1 MFGYFVL
8 VLHTHLP
15 YVIGHGRWP
24 HGMDWLN
31 EAASECYIPL
41 LNVFNELKNENV
53 NFKVTINISPILAE
67 QLSSRDFVEE
77 FLQYLDMRIKLAERD
92 EIEFTRTGRKN
103 LAKVAKFWKEFYQ
116 NIKESFNNEYNQDL
130 LSAFRQLQDEGYI
143 EVITCAATHGYLPL
157 LALDTSV
164 QAQIKLGVKVYEKYF
179 GRKPRGIWLPECAYR
194 PAYKWKM
201 PVQPEQ
207 NLMETEY
214 ERKGIDEFLSENG
227 IEFFFID
234 TATLKGGKTIGI
246 YIERFEGL
254 RKLWEQF
261 ESQVKYRPEE
271 EKSPYEIY
279 LVSSG
284 KPGKKPVA
292 VLTRDPKTGLQVWSG
307 EWGYPGDGWYL
318 DFHKKKFPSG
328 LRYWRVTNSKADL
341 ADKLEY
347 EIEKVEERLEE
358 NSSHF
363 VELITATLKE
373 HFEQTGN
380 PGVLTAPYDTEL
392 FGHWWFEGPRFLK
405 KVFQKLS
412 KSEFIKPATA
422 SEAIEKLKPS
432 TVVSLPEGSWGEGGY
447 HYIWLNKDTEWT
459 WRHIYPTEF
468 KMRELAKKYADS
480 KDEKLIFMLKQL
492 ARELLLLQA
501 SDWQFLI
508 STISARDYAEARITL
523 HNENFTRI
531 ANIIENYVSTGELS
545 FEDWNFVV
553 ECAEK
558 DNVFDDIDLKWWAE
572 VEFP

>member
-1 MFGYFVL
+1 MFGYFTL

-15 YVIGHGRWP
+15 YVVGHGRWP

-31 EAASECYIPL
+31 EAVSECYIPL
-41 LNVFNELKNENV
+41 LNVFNELRNEGV

-67 QLSSRDFVEE
+67 QLASREFSDE
-77 FLQYLDMRIKLAERD
+77 FLQYLDMRIKLAEED
-92 EIEFTRTGRKN
+92 EIEFKRTGRKN
-103 LAKVAKFWKEFYQ
+103 LAEVAKFWKEFYLG
-116 NIKESFNNEYNQDL
+116 IKRSFIDAYHTDL
-130 LSAFRQLQDEGYI
+130 LSAFRSLQDSGHI
-143 EVITCAATHGYLPL
+143 EIITCAATHAYLPL

-164 QAQIKLGVKVYEKYF
+164 QAQIKLAVKTHEKYF
-179 GRKPRGIWLPECAYR
+179 GRKPEGIWLPECAYR
-194 PAYKWKM
+194 PGYKWRI
-201 PVQPEQ
+201 PVELEQ
-207 NLMETEY
+207 NLTPVEY
-214 ERKGIDEFLSENG
+214 ERKGVEEFLSENDLK
-227 IEFFFID
+227 FFFID
-234 TATLKGGKTIGI
+234 TTRLRGGKTIGV

-279 LVSSG
+279 LVGSG
-284 KPGKKPVA
+284 KPEKRPVA

-307 EWGYPGDGWYL
+307 EWGYPGDAWYL

-328 LRYWRVTNSKADL
+328 LRYWRVTNPKADL

-347 EIEKVEERLEE
+347 ELEKVEERLEE

-363 VELITATLKE
+363 VDLITATLKE
-373 HFEQTGN
+373 HYDKTGK

-412 KSEFIKPATA
+412 NSEFVKPATA
-422 SEAIEKLKPS
+422 SEAIEKSNPT

-459 WRHIYPTEF
+459 WRHIYPNEF
-468 KMRELAKKYADS
+468 KMREFAKKFHNS
-480 KDEKLIFMLKQL
+480 NDEKLIFMLKQL
-492 ARELLLLQA
+492 ARELVLLQS

-508 STISARDYAEARITL
+508 STISARDYAEMRVLL
-523 HNENFTRI
+523 HHENFTRI
-531 ANIIENYVSTGELS
+531 AEIIERYTRTGELK
-545 FEDWNFVV
+545 FEVWNFVV
-553 ECAEK
+553 ECAQRDK
-558 DNVFDDIDLKWWAE
+558 VFDEIDPKWWAE
-572 VEFP
+572 VE

>member
-15 YVIGHGRWP
+15 YVVGHGRWP

-41 LNVFNELKNENV
+41 LNVFNELRNEGV

-67 QLSSRDFVEE
+67 QLASREFAEE
-77 FLQYLDMRIKLAERD
+77 FLQYLDMRINLAEED
-92 EIEFTRTGRKN
+92 EVEFKRTGRKN
-103 LAKVAKFWKEFYQ
+103 LAKVAKFWKEFYSE
-116 NIKESFNNEYNQDL
+116 IKRNFIDTYHTDL
-130 LSAFRQLQDEGYI
+130 LSAFRSLQDSGHI
-143 EVITCAATHGYLPL
+143 EIITCAATHAYLPL

-164 QAQIKLGVKVYEKYF
+164 QAQIKLAVKTHEKYF
-179 GRKPRGIWLPECAYR
+179 GRKPEGIWLPECAYR
-194 PAYKWKM
+194 PAYRWKI
-201 PVQPEQ
+201 PVELEQ
-207 NLMETEY
+207 NLTPTEY
-214 ERKGIDEFLSENG
+214 ERKGIEEFLSENG
-227 IEFFFID
+227 LKFFFVD
-234 TATLKGGKTIGI
+234 TATLRGGKTIGI

-254 RKLWEQF
+254 RRLWEQF

-279 LVSSG
+279 LVGSG
-284 KPGKKPVA
+284 KPEKKPVA

-307 EWGYPGDGWYL
+307 EWGYPGDAWYL

-328 LRYWRVTNSKADL
+328 LRYWRVTNPKADL

-363 VELITATLKE
+363 VDLITATLKE
-373 HFEQTGN
+373 HFDKTGK
-380 PGVLTAPYDTEL
+380 PGALTAPYDTEL

-405 KVFQKLS
+405 KVFQKLNNS
-412 KSEFIKPATA
+412 KLVKPATA
-422 SEAIEKLKPS
+422 SESIENLTPT

-459 WRHIYPTEF
+459 WRHIYPDEF
-468 KMRELAKKYADS
+468 KMRELAKKFHNLN
-480 KDEKLIFMLKQL
+480 DEKLIFMLKQL
-492 ARELLLLQA
+492 ARELVLLQS

-508 STISARDYAEARITL
+508 STISARDYAEMRVSL
-523 HNENFTRI
+523 HHENFTRI
-531 ANIIENYVSTGELS
+531 AEIIERYTSTGELKC
-545 FEDWNFVV
+545 EDWNFVV
-553 ECAEK
+553 ECAQRDK
-558 DNVFDDIDLKWWAE
+558 VFDEIDIKWWAE

>member
-1 MFGYFVL
+1 MYGYFVL

-31 EAASECYIPL
+31 EAVSECYIPL
-41 LNVFNELKNENV
+41 LNVFNELKDEGV

-67 QLSSRDFVEE
+67 QLMNRKFVEE
-77 FLQYLDMRIKLAERD
+77 FLEYLDMRIESAKQD
-92 EIEFTRTGRKN
+92 EVEFNRIGRKN
-103 LAKVAKFWKEFYQ
+103 LVNVAKFWIEYYED
-116 NIKESFNNEYNQDL
+116 IKRSFLERYDRNL
-130 LSAFRQLQDEGYI
+130 ISAFRQLQESGHI
-143 EVITCAATHGYLPL
+143 EIITCAGTHGYLPL

-164 QAQIKLGVKVYEKYF
+164 QAQVKLGVKVYERYF
-179 GRKPRGIWLPECAYR
+179 GVKPKGIWLPECAYR
-194 PAYKWKM
+194 PAYKWKI

-207 NLMETEY
+207 ELPEYEY
-214 ERKGIDEFLSENG
+214 ERKGVEEFLSENG

-234 TATLKGGKTIGI
+234 TATLKGGKTIGV
-246 YIERFEGL
+246 YLERFEGL

-271 EKSPYEIY
+271 EKSPYELY

-284 KPGKKPVA
+284 KPEKKPV
-292 VLTRDPKTGLQVWSG
+292 VVFTRDPKTGLQVWSG

-347 EIEKVEERLEE
+347 ELDKVESRLEE

-373 HFEQTGN
+373 HFDKSGKI
-380 PGVLTAPYDTEL
+380 GVLTAPYDTEL

-405 KVFQKLS
+405 KVFQKLN
-412 KSEFIKPATA
+412 KSELVKPATA
-422 SEAIEKLKPS
+422 SEAIEKLQPS

-459 WRHIYPTEF
+459 WRHIYSNEF
-468 KMRELAKKYADS
+468 KMRELARKFVNSND
-480 KDEKLIFMLKQL
+480 DKLIFMLKQL

-508 STISARDYAEARITL
+508 STISARDYAEARVAY
-523 HNENFTRI
+523 HNENFVRI
-531 ANIIENYVSTGELS
+531 ADIIERYASTGELS
-545 FEDWNFVV
+545 YEDWNFVV
-553 ECAEK
+553 ECAEI
-558 DNVFDDIDLKWWAE
+558 DDVFDDIDIKWWAE